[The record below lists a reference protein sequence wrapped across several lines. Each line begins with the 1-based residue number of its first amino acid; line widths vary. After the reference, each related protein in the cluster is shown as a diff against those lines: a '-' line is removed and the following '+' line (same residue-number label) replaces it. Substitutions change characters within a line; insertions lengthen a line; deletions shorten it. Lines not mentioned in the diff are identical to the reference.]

1 MTIAEQGR
9 MPSEATAGKAMA
21 EQAEAGKAMAEQ
33 AEAEKAM
40 ALDNKV
46 D

>member
-1 MTIAEQGR
+1 
-9 MPSEATAGKAMA
+9 MA

>member
-21 EQAEAGKAMAEQ
+21 EQAEA
-33 AEAEKAM
+33 EKAM